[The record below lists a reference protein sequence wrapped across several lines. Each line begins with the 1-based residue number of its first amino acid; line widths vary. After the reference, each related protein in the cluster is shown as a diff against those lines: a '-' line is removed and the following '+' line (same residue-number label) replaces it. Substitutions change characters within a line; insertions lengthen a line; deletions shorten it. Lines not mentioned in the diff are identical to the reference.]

1 MGENEARDQRVASSK
16 TIGAADSGTAEELK
30 RLVSGGTMFG
40 SLAGRKR
47 RALWAILSLL
57 FFLGFALS
65 TSMVHAERNGA
76 LDRVAKQARDEA
88 QLVAATL
95 TGKQFTKPITGSS
108 YDKLAAKIRKSVS
121 SRGSIDGVTV
131 WSSHGR
137 ILFAL
142 NESQVETTLPEMQSL
157 IVSISQGL
165 PLGTRVLDNTVQTFM
180 RASKATGGPVA
191 VVEVDQ
197 PIAAVD
203 AQVGSVW
210 SIVRLGSVLG
220 LAISLLFLGL
230 TFVSS
235 SLISS
240 SLARAPEQD
249 EWPELEDWLKGDEG
263 AEMKAEAHPAEP
275 TPEEPTPSEEPA
287 PSSDEDRWALQ
298 PDLDQA
304 ISQDNAPEDDD
315 ESQDVMRQRREE
327 FKARAEQAE
336 LRIKNQEAELHE
348 APSAQTSGR

>member
-1 MGENEARDQRVASSK
+1 MGENEAHDQRVASSK
-16 TIGAADSGTAEELK
+16 TIGAAVSRTAEELK
-30 RLVSGGTMFG
+30 RLVSGRTMFG

-65 TSMVHAERNGA
+65 TSMVHAEWNGA

-95 TGKQFTKPITGSS
+95 TGEQFTKPITGSS

-142 NESQVETTLPEMQSL
+142 NESEVETTLPEQSV

-220 LAISLLFLGL
+220 LAISLFFLGL
-230 TFVSS
+230 TFV
-235 SLISS
+235 SS

-249 EWPELEDWLKGDEG
+249 EWPELEGWLKGDEG
-263 AEMKAEAHPAEP
+263 AEMKGEAHPAEP
-275 TPEEPTPSEEPA
+275 TTEELAPSEEPA

-315 ESQDVMRQRREE
+315 ESQDLMRQRREE
-327 FKARAEQAE
+327 FKARAEAAQ
-336 LRIKNQEAELHE
+336 LRVKKQEAELHKE
-348 APSAQTSGR
+348 PSAPTSVR